1 MSFKTQLLFRNTIQ
15 GSESSST
22 QRLLGNNEIPFSPDP
37 FEFNSAIV
45 IKQSLTR
52 LPRGVWGVG
61 WGAGGL
67 LTWC

>member
-1 MSFKTQLLFRNTIQ
+1 MSFKIQLLFRNIIQ
-15 GSESSST
+15 GSKSSST
-22 QRLLGNNEIPFSPDP
+22 QRLPGNNEIPFSPDP

-52 LPRGVWGVG
+52 LPWGG
-61 WGAGGL
+61 GGEGGL